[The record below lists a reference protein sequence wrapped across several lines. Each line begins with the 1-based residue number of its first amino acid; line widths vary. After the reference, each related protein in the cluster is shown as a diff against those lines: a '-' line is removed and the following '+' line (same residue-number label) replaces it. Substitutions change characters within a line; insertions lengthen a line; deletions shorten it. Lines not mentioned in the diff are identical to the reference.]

1 MAENLMTELE
11 ELAELYYSKGD
22 YTRKGSTYLGSYAR
36 LMNERRFDKLRI
48 LELGVFSGASLLI
61 WRDYLPNATIVGIDI
76 SEPPER
82 ILNLD
87 RIHFI
92 QGSQDDPEILR
103 KAANLVG
110 GQFDIIIDDASHI
123 GYLTKRS
130 LHYLFPLYLVPGG
143 WYIIED
149 FGTAFIP
156 EYPDGETYKE
166 PAWND
171 AVPGMREFQSS
182 QQGMVGVIKQLI
194 DHQMQELMTGSRSF
208 LSMDRM
214 TIETN
219 IVFVEKSKQAAAPW
233 PGPIPDVV
241 LSSVENPA
249 QNNAA
254 ANSEA
259 IEIASAQI
267 EKMKEEVDNQALRI
281 VALEGVVAQLRFALA
296 PFLWLRRTLKRLL

>member
-123 GYLTKRS
+123 GYLTTRS

-241 LSSVENPA
+241 LSSVENPV

-267 EKMKEEVDNQALRI
+267 DKMKEEVDNQALRI